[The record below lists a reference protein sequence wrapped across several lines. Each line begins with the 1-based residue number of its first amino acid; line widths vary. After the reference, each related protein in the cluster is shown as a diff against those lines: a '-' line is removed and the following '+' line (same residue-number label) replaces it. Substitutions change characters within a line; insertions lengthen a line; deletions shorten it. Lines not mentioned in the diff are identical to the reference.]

1 MRIRGRK
8 EIFPYALFEA
18 LKVRDL
24 GSNRYL
30 ITVFITAIRKD
41 SKPQRGAEKFEAIK
55 YKYILAFR

>member
-8 EIFPYALFEA
+8 EIFPYALLEA

-41 SKPQRGAEKFEAIK
+41 SNPKKEPKKFVAIK
-55 YKYILAFR
+55 HNLLY